1 MHGILQ
7 VTTCGIKEVDFMNT
21 EITKE
26 RLTEWFYPT
35 ENFRRYTDNAL
46 VDYAEIEIK
55 PDGIKKL
62 EDNLDRCVG
71 NPRDFSEKDWENLH
85 NPNEDIYEHIIAYVH
100 FDAGTDNFNKL
111 FIEVFTSYDDVE
123 LDVDKL
129 VNEEEKQNIIES
141 ALESLH
147 KWRGTDKII
156 NG

>member
-1 MHGILQ
+1 MM
-7 VTTCGIKEVDFMNT
+7 KT

-35 ENFRRYTDNAL
+35 ENFRRCTDKAL
-46 VDYAEIEIK
+46 VDYAEIEIN
-55 PDGIKKL
+55 PEGIKKL

-85 NPNEDIYEHIIAYVH
+85 KPNEDIYEHIIAYVH

-111 FIEVFTSYDDVE
+111 FIEVYTSYDDVE
-123 LDVDKL
+123 LETDKL
-129 VNEEEKQNIIES
+129 VNEEEKQFIIEA

-147 KWRGTDKII
+147 KHRGTTNIKHAW
-156 NG
+156 

>member
-1 MHGILQ
+1 
-7 VTTCGIKEVDFMNT
+7 MNT

-26 RLTEWFYPT
+26 RLAEWFYPT
-35 ENFRRYTDNAL
+35 ENFIRCTDNAV
-46 VDYAEIEIK
+46 VDYAEIEIN

-62 EDNLDRCVG
+62 KDNLDRCVG

-85 NPNEDIYEHIIAYVH
+85 NPSEDIYEHIIAYVH

-129 VNEEEKQNIIES
+129 VNDEEKQNIIEA